1 MLLQKETKR
10 TKETLQSDISL
21 ASEKYQVHWFALESI
36 MREIPSTSFSSVKLM
51 TSPIGISSSFM

>member
-1 MLLQKETKR
+1 
-10 TKETLQSDISL
+10 L